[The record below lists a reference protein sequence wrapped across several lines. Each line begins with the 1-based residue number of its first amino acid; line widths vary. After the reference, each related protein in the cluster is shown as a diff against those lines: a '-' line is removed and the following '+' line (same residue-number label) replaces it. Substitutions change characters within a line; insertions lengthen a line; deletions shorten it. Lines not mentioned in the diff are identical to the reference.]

1 MTKKNANIDA
11 NKEEEDL
18 LKAIQLSLRESQ
30 TKQATL
36 NNESVKLQTQSLY
49 GTIPQVTNDKKK
61 VKALY
66 DFEAVEENEL
76 TFKAGDVL
84 IVLDDSDPNWWK
96 GTNFKSEGLFPSNF
110 VTSDLNAEIES
121 FDVNAKKVTFNDEVA
136 VKNVPA
142 KITIDEGKIDEC
154 LELIQNADPTGEL
167 QPDSEE
173 FLQLE
178 DSCYGMGPLI
188 DQELQKIDQK
198 HTMLEDLN
206 MKLLEAFQMYHNLM
220 KESLLKQPS
229 SAQVPQFNPTLN
241 YSLPQNTFQ
250 SPQFNGIPTQMPQ
263 FVNQHQ
269 MTGNLPTNYST
280 DLPQQNQQQPLNF
293 NNYQPIPQYQQ
304 YHSLSQPQFGQP
316 SQSLLTNQ
324 SLPNFVQPPLVSNI
338 NGHQMP
344 NQ

>member
-1 MTKKNANIDA
+1 
-11 NKEEEDL
+11 
-18 LKAIQLSLRESQ
+18 
-30 TKQATL
+30 
-36 NNESVKLQTQSLY
+36 
-49 GTIPQVTNDKKK
+49 
-61 VKALY
+61 LY

-84 IVLDDSDPNWWK
+84 IVFDDSDPNWWK
-96 GTNFKSEGLFPSNF
+96 GSNFKTEGLFPSNF

-121 FDVNAKKVTFNDEVA
+121 FDINNKKVKFNEEVA

-142 KITIDEGKIDEC
+142 KITIDEGRIDEC
-154 LELIQNADPTGEL
+154 LELIQNADPSGEL
-167 QPDSEE
+167 QPDNEE

-229 SAQVPQFNPTLN
+229 STHIPQFNSKPT
-241 YSLPQNTFQ
+241 YSLPQNLYQ
-250 SPQFNGIPTQMPQ
+250 SGYNGHQYNELSSIPAQMSQFLDQNKQQI
-263 FVNQHQ
+263 
-269 MTGNLPTNYST
+269 TGNLTNNYPT
-280 DLPQQNQQQPLNF
+280 DLQQQQQGLNI
-293 NNYQPIPQYQQ
+293 NNYQSTPQFHQ
-304 YHSLSQPQFGQP
+304 YNQPQFGQNNP
-316 SQSLLTNQ
+316 SNL
-324 SLPNFVQPPLVSNI
+324 LPNQNIPNLVQSSSVSNI
-338 NGHQMP
+338 NGHQMS